1 MKNDIYN
8 DPYWNLM
15 GAIEDMKETGIAD
28 SVTIKTCERV
38 LLQIKELQTEL
49 EKSPNSIAKAI
60 LSKNPFRE

>member
-1 MKNDIYN
+1 MKSDIYN

-15 GAIEDMKETGIAD
+15 GAIEDMKETGVAD

-38 LLQIKELQTEL
+38 LLQIKELQNEL